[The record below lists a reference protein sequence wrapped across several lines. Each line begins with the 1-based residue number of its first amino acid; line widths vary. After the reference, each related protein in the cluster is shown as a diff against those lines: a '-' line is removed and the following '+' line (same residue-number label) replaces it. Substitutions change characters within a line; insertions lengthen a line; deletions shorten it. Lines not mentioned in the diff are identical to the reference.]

1 VPPRDRRERQPHRLR
16 RRARAQGAA
25 AAARGCA
32 ALRIVASE
40 RGLQRLDWSDGEDV
54 GPRALVEAAR
64 AQLDEYFAGARKQFE
79 LPLDFAGT
87 EFQRRAWLALA
98 EIPYGETRSYA
109 EQARLLRTGAR
120 AVGSANARNPLPIV
134 LPCHR
139 LVGRDGG
146 LTGYGGGLELK
157 GQLLR
162 LEGATSPSA
171 PRRTGARR
179 R

>member
-1 VPPRDRRERQPHRLR
+1 VRT
-16 RRARAQGAA
+16 
-25 AAARGCA
+25 
-32 ALRIVASE
+32 
-40 RGLQRLDWSDGEDV
+40 
-54 GPRALVEAAR
+54 
-64 AQLDEYFAGARKQFE
+64 QFE
-79 LPLDFAGT
+79 LPLDLDGT
-87 EFQRRAWLALA
+87 AFQRRAWLALA

-109 EQARLLRTGAR
+109 EQARRLQTGAR

-139 LVGRDGG
+139 LVGTNGS

-157 GQLLR
+157 EQLLR

-171 PRRTGARR
+171 PRRTRARR